1 LTRVRFVKIKLTED
15 WLLSNRT
22 MSLLEEKFMAVT
34 PNNNGISRRSGLAF
48 AISAIFAGGNV
59 SAQESIDEIIVKG
72 QGGVGSIRLGVRNDA
87 GSRLGLSA
95 LDTPASVG
103 IITRE
108 EIATKGD
115 YGALDTVTRAVG
127 VSASASPGN
136 GGTSISSRGFNG
148 HNSTVYT
155 YDGTR
160 MYITAGTVT
169 FPADTW
175 TLERVEVLRGA
186 GSVING
192 VGALGSTINYVPK
205 KPKLGDSDFQ
215 AVVAGGSFGMN
226 RVALGGGAQISESV
240 AFRLDAS
247 RQEEDGFVDRA
258 AGKREVIAGSLLLK
272 PNEDLSVRL
281 SVDYADVDAAPYWG
295 TPLIDGEASSSL
307 RENNYN
313 FADAKVKYED
323 IWSRVSVEWR
333 LSDNVTFRNDS
344 YLLDAQRE
352 WQNLEEYSFNQDTGL
367 IDRAFYLGIIH
378 DQEQLGS
385 RFDFLIDSEL
395 AGLDNKISIGAEINQ
410 IDMNYLNNFST
421 GGFGIGDSVPVF
433 GFEPGLRPEAATP
446 TILDYQTDT
455 RQMAIFIDDTLQI
468 TDKLSVV
475 LGGRFDDIDFDRFD
489 LAVGGNPS
497 AAFDTK
503 FSEFTWRAGVVY
515 QPTEQL
521 SLYAQTSTAV
531 DPVTSPISI
540 NAGNADFDLAT
551 GRQYEI
557 GVKQQFLNGNGEYT
571 LAYFDIEK
579 NDIITRLPAS
589 VIDEQIGQQSSN
601 GVEFTLRV
609 NPVDSLSVDF
619 NVSSINAEFDEFFS
633 RGVSLAGNTPRN
645 VPENTANLWLN
656 WSPINNVQIGGG
668 FRRVDSRF
676 ANDQNTEE
684 MPSYTVFDASVNW
697 MATEN
702 LTVTGRVRNLTNE
715 EDFVLAPYVLNQW
728 IFGDPRAFELS
739 LRYRM

>member
-1 LTRVRFVKIKLTED
+1 MRANNLMPSLTKPT
-15 WLLSNRT
+15 LL
-22 MSLLEEKFMAVT
+22 A
-34 PNNNGISRRSGLAF
+34 A
-48 AISAIFAGGNV
+48 AISVVVASPSLRG
-59 SAQESIDEIIVKG
+59 QEAIDEIIVTG
-72 QGGVGSIRLGVRNDA
+72 QGGVGSIRLGVRNGA

-95 LDTPASVG
+95 FDTPASVG
-103 IITRE
+103 IITRD

-115 YGALDTVTRAVG
+115 YGALDAVTRTAG

-148 HNSTVYT
+148 HGSTVYT

-160 MYITAGTVT
+160 LYITAGTVT

-205 KPKLGDSDFQ
+205 KPRLGDSDFQ

-226 RVALGGGAQISESV
+226 RIALGGGAQISDTL

-247 RQEEDGFVDRA
+247 RQEEDGFVDR
-258 AGKREVIAGSLLLK
+258 GDEKREVIAGSLLFQ
-272 PNEDLSVRL
+272 PNEDLSVRF
-281 SVDYADVDAAPYWG
+281 SMDYADIDASPYWG
-295 TPLIDGEASSSL
+295 TPLINGEASSSL

-313 FADAKVKYED
+313 FADGKVNYED
-323 IWSRVSVEWR
+323 LWSRVHVEWQ
-333 LSDNVTFRNDS
+333 LSDNVTFRNDT
-344 YLLDAQRE
+344 YLLSAERE
-352 WQNLEEYSFNQDTGL
+352 WQNLEEYSFNQNTGK

-385 RFDFLIDSEL
+385 RFDFLIDSEI
-395 AGLDNKISIGAEINQ
+395 GDMDNKISIGAEINE
-410 IDMNYLNNFST
+410 IELNYLNNFST
-421 GGFGIGDSVPVF
+421 GGFGVGDSVPVF
-433 GFEPGLRPEAATP
+433 GFDPGLRPQAAIP

-468 TDKLSVV
+468 SDQLSVV
-475 LGGRFDDIDFDRFD
+475 VGARFDDIDFDRFD
-489 LAVGGNPS
+489 LAIGGNPA
-497 AAFDTK
+497 AAFDAK
-503 FSEFTWRAGVVY
+503 FSEFTWRAGLVY
-515 QPTEQL
+515 QPTETL
-521 SLYAQTSTAV
+521 SLYAQTSTAA

-540 NAGNADFDLAT
+540 SAGNADFDLAT
-551 GRQYEI
+551 GRQYEF
-557 GVKQQFLNGNGEYT
+557 GVKQQFLDGKGEYT
-571 LAYFDIEK
+571 FAYFDIEK
-579 NDIITRLPAS
+579 NDILTRLPAS
-589 VIDEQIGQQSSN
+589 AVNEQIGQQSSN

-609 NPVDSLSVDF
+609 NPIETLSIDF
-619 NVSSINAEFDEFFS
+619 NVSSINAEFDEFFFG
-633 RGVSLAGNTPRN
+633 GVSQEGNTPRN
-645 VPENTANLWLN
+645 VPDRTANLWLN

-668 FRRVDSRF
+668 FRYVGSRF

-684 MPSYTVFDASVNW
+684 LPAYTVFDASVNW

-702 LTVTGRVRNLTNE
+702 FTVTVRARNLTDE
-715 EDFVLAPYVLNQW
+715 EDYVLAPYVPNQW
-728 IFGDPRAFELS
+728 IFGDPRAYELS

>member
-1 LTRVRFVKIKLTED
+1 ML
-15 WLLSNRT
+15 
-22 MSLLEEKFMAVT
+22 VT
-34 PNNNGISRRSGLAF
+34 PSSNGTSKCSGLAF
-48 AISAIFAGGNV
+48 AISVLVASGNL
-59 SAQESIDEIIVKG
+59 SAQEIIDEIVVKG

-95 LDTPASVG
+95 LNTPASVG
-103 IITRE
+103 IITRQ

-115 YGALDTVTRAVG
+115 YGALDAVTRTAG

-160 MYITAGTVT
+160 LYITAGTVT

-205 KPKLGDSDFQ
+205 KPKLGDSDYQ
-215 AVVAGGSFGMN
+215 AVIAGGSFGMN

-240 AFRLDAS
+240 AFRVDAS

-258 AGKREVIAGSLLLK
+258 AEKREVIAGSLLFQS
-272 PNEDLSVRL
+272 NEELTVRL

-295 TPLIDGEASSSL
+295 TPLINGGASRSH
-307 RENNYN
+307 RQNNYN
-313 FADAKVKYED
+313 FEDGKVKYED
-323 IWSRVSVEWR
+323 IWSRVHVEWS
-333 LSDNVTFRNDS
+333 LSDSVTFRNDT
-344 YLLDAQRE
+344 YLIKADRE
-352 WQNLEEYSFNQDTGL
+352 WQNLEEYSFNQATGL
-367 IDRAFYLGIIH
+367 IDRAAYLGIVQE
-378 DQEQLGS
+378 QEQLGS
-385 RFDFLIDSEL
+385 RFDFLIES
-395 AGLDNKISIGAEINQ
+395 GLGGMDNKLSIGAEINK
-410 IDMNYLNNFST
+410 IDLDYANNFST
-421 GGFGIGDSVPVF
+421 GGFGFGDSVQVF
-433 GFEPGLRPEAATP
+433 GFNPGLRPEATIP

-455 RQMAIFIDDTLQI
+455 RQVAIFVDDTLQI

-475 LGGRFDDIDFDRFD
+475 IGARFDDIDFDRSD
-489 LAVGGNPS
+489 LAIGGNPA
-497 AAFDTK
+497 AAFDAN
-503 FSEFTWRAGVVY
+503 FSEFTWRAGLVY

-521 SLYAQTSTAV
+521 SLYAQTSTAA

-540 NAGNADFDLAT
+540 SAGNADFDLAT

-557 GVKQQFLNGNGEYT
+557 GVKQQFPGGKGEYT

-589 VIDEQIGQQSSN
+589 MIDEQIGRQSSS

-609 NPVDSLSVDF
+609 NPIDTLSVDF

-633 RGVSLAGNTPRN
+633 RGVALVGNTPRN

-668 FRRVDSRF
+668 FRYVDSRF

-684 MPSYTVFDASVNW
+684 MPAYTVFDASVNW
-697 MATEN
+697 MATDN

-715 EDFVLAPYVLNQW
+715 EDFVLAPYVSNQW
-728 IFGDPRAFELS
+728 IFGDPRAFEIS

>member
-1 LTRVRFVKIKLTED
+1 MTRVRFVKIKLTED
-15 WLLSNRT
+15 WSLSNRA
-22 MSLLEEKFMAVT
+22 MLLLEEKFMAVT

-489 LAVGGNPS
+489 LAIGGNPS
-497 AAFDTK
+497 AAFDAK

>member
-15 WLLSNRT
+15 WSLSNRA
-22 MSLLEEKFMAVT
+22 MLLLEEKFMAVT

-205 KPKLGDSDFQ
+205 KPKLGDSHFQ

-385 RFDFLIDSEL
+385 RFDFLNDSEL

-489 LAVGGNPS
+489 LAIGGDPS

>member
-1 LTRVRFVKIKLTED
+1 MF
-15 WLLSNRT
+15 
-22 MSLLEEKFMAVT
+22 VT
-34 PNNNGISRRSGLAF
+34 PSSNGVSKCSCLAF
-48 AISAIFAGGNV
+48 AISVLVASGNV
-59 SAQESIDEIIVKG
+59 SAQKIVDEIVVKG

-115 YGALDTVTRAVG
+115 YGALDAVTRTAG

-160 MYITAGTVT
+160 LYITAGTVT

-226 RVALGGGAQISESV
+226 RIALGGGAQISESV
-240 AFRLDAS
+240 ALRLDAS

-258 AGKREVIAGSLLLK
+258 AEKREVIAGSLLFQ

-295 TPLIDGEASSSL
+295 TPLINGEASRSH
-307 RENNYN
+307 RQNNYN
-313 FADAKVKYED
+313 FQDGKVKYED
-323 IWSRVSVEWR
+323 IWSRVHVQWS
-333 LSDNVTFRNDS
+333 LSDSVTFRNDT
-344 YLLDAQRE
+344 YLIKADRE
-352 WQNLEEYSFNQDTGL
+352 WQNLEEYSLNQGSGL
-367 IDRAFYLGIIH
+367 IDRAAYLGIVQK
-378 DQEQLGS
+378 QEQLGS
-385 RFDFLIDSEL
+385 RSDFLIESEL
-395 AGLDNKISIGAEINQ
+395 GGMNNKFSIGAEINE
-410 IDMNYLNNFST
+410 IDLDYANNFST
-421 GGFGIGDSVPVF
+421 GGFGFGDSVQVF
-433 GFEPGLRPEAATP
+433 GFNPDLRPETAIP

-455 RQMAIFIDDTLQI
+455 HQVAIFIDDILQI

-475 LGGRFDDIDFDRFD
+475 IGARFDDIDFDRFD
-489 LAVGGNPS
+489 LAIGGNPA
-497 AAFDTK
+497 AAFDAK
-503 FSEFTWRAGVVY
+503 FSEFTWRAGLVY
-515 QPTEQL
+515 QPSEQL
-521 SLYAQTSTAV
+521 SFYAQASTAA

-540 NAGNADFDLAT
+540 SAGNADFDLAT

-557 GVKQQFLNGNGEYT
+557 GVKQQFLGGKGEYT

-579 NDIITRLPAS
+579 NDIVTRLPAS
-589 VIDEQIGQQSSN
+589 MIDEQIGQQSSN
-601 GVEFTLRV
+601 GTEFTLRV
-609 NPVDSLSVDF
+609 NPIDTLSVDF

-633 RGVSLAGNTPRN
+633 RGFSLVGNTPRN

-668 FRRVDSRF
+668 FRYVDSRF

-684 MPSYTVFDASVNW
+684 MPAYTVFDASVNW
-697 MATEN
+697 MATDN

-715 EDFVLAPYVLNQW
+715 EDFVLAPYVPNQW
-728 IFGDPRAFELS
+728 IFGDPRAFEIS

>member
-489 LAVGGNPS
+489 LAIGGNPS

>member
-22 MSLLEEKFMAVT
+22 TSLLEEKFMAVT

-489 LAVGGNPS
+489 LAIGGNPS

-571 LAYFDIEK
+571 LTYFDIEK